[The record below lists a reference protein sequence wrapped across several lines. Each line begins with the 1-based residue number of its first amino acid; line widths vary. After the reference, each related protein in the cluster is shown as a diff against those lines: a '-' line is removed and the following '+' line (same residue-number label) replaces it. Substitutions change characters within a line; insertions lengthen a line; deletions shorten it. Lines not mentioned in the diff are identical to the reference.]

1 MIGSDI
7 LLYPDTGPEF
17 LRALRMAV
25 LYSQRVHVL
34 TLVDKALIENF
45 LAWAASEYPEVL
57 AREDQLRIPALDRPQ
72 AVMTVGVPVPAT
84 KGRTEILKICARLS

>member
-17 LRALRMAV
+17 LRALRMAA

-34 TLVDKALIENF
+34 TLVDKAIIENF
-45 LAWAASEYPEVL
+45 LTWAASEYPD
-57 AREDQLRIPALDRPQ
+57 AAGREDRIRIPVLGRPQ
-72 AVMTVGVPVPAT
+72 AVMSAGVPVPAT
-84 KGRTEILKICARLS
+84 KGALALPSHS